1 MIKFFEILSLV
12 FSIKHRT
19 ATAMLSITLEINVA
33 EHNGMYSYHYRLS
46 WADIKLLE
54 IQDRLDL
61 VLLNF
66 PDAVW
71 KKAAAQKVPRKL
83 STQVS
88 KRMIKDK
95 IKITQQQA

>member
-61 VLLNF
+61 ILLNF